1 MSAVIAMPNMRTMSA
16 VRRAVNER
24 AKATRAS
31 DTDRRHAVGLALS
44 LMQAGHTSGWAVSEA
59 CRSLRGAPSIAH
71 RGPTPPAAA

>member
-24 AKATRAS
+24 ARSIHAS
-31 DTDRRHAVGLALS
+31 DAQRRHAVAQAFS

-59 CRSLRGAPSIAH
+59 CRALRGVPAVAH
-71 RGPTPPAAA
+71 RGPTPPSAA